1 MPPAS
6 IRPQPSGLALSD
18 RGVALIRRGEYEQA
32 IPPIE
37 RALSMVAGS
46 GQLVEAYA
54 SYNLAFARL
63 ELGRCENVDA
73 LLDRS
78 EEIQGPRAE
87 IDGLRSDARTTCG

>member
-1 MPPAS
+1 
-6 IRPQPSGLALSD
+6 
-18 RGVALIRRGEYEQA
+18 
-32 IPPIE
+32 
-37 RALSMVAGS
+37 MVAGS